1 LVDHLLLMQ
10 GLKSAGMQESD
21 VTLVNT
27 KTNDTPQV
35 FASGEVDAIG
45 AWQPI
50 SFQALK
56 AIPGS
61 RPIYTSA
68 KAPGLIYDVL
78 AVNPASLSAHKED
91 YAKLIKIWDRVVH
104 YINDPKTQDDAVK
117 IMAAR
122 SGVEPAAYK
131 LLLAGTHLL
140 DSAGGKAIFKKAD
153 GLTSLYGSSQ
163 IADDFYV
170 KNAVYKEH
178 QDVNSYIDPS
188 FMK

>member
-1 LVDHLLLMQ
+1 MQ
-10 GLKSAGMQESD
+10 G
-21 VTLVNT
+21 V
-27 KTNDTPQV
+27 
-35 FASGEVDAIG
+35 
-45 AWQPI
+45 
-50 SFQALK
+50 
-56 AIPGS
+56 PGS
-61 RPIYTSA
+61 KPVYTSEN
-68 KAPGLIYDVL
+68 APGLIYDVL

-140 DSAGGKAIFKKAD
+140 DSAAGKAIFKKAD
-153 GLTSLYGSSQ
+153 GLSSLYGSSQ
-163 IADDFYV
+163 IADDFNV